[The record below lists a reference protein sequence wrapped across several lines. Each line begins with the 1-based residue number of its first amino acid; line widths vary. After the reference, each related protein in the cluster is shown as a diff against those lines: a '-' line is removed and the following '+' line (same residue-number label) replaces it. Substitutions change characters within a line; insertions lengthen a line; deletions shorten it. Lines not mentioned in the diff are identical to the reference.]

1 MKDVYKHADNKKVE
15 SNPWY
20 RIWNIDSVL
29 FVCVVC
35 CLLFVVRFYL
45 KLQKNY
51 RNVTGNFCKP
61 FFKIHQFFYILWNH
75 LRTN

>member
-15 SNPWY
+15 SDPWY

-45 KLQKNY
+45 KL
-51 RNVTGNFCKP
+51 
-61 FFKIHQFFYILWNH
+61 
-75 LRTN
+75 